1 MIKLKCTKRLLS
13 RLGEFHNEVP
23 TDDSMILGDWVGNLV
38 PIMGGEL
45 LIFLNERSL
54 LTIVLAPSAVN
65 DLRASFPNQVIQL
78 LENLELPEAFIQE
91 VNSEISSISIAATD
105 SRRMLALHR
114 DASYYFQDSVDFI
127 PPDRIRNQIEME
139 IHMANWLYG
148 PSPYQRPIDLL
159 HEIVQE
165 VVGKSA

>member
-1 MIKLKCTKRLLS
+1 
-13 RLGEFHNEVP
+13 
-23 TDDSMILGDWVGNLV
+23 MILGNWVGNLV

-54 LTIVLAPSAVN
+54 LTIVLEPSAVN

-114 DASYYFQDSVDFI
+114 DASYYYQDSVDFI

-139 IHMANWLYG
+139 NHMVNWLYG

>member
-13 RLGEFHNEVP
+13 RLGEVHKEVP
-23 TDDSMILGDWVGNLV
+23 ADDLKILGDWVGNLV

-65 DLRASFPNQVIQL
+65 DLRASFTNQVIQL

-91 VNSEISSISIAATD
+91 VNSEISSISIGSTD

-114 DASYYFQDSVDFI
+114 DASSYYRDSVDFI

-159 HEIVQE
+159 HELVQE

>member
-1 MIKLKCTKRLLS
+1 M
-13 RLGEFHNEVP
+13 
-23 TDDSMILGDWVGNLV
+23 
-38 PIMGGEL
+38 
-45 LIFLNERSL
+45 
-54 LTIVLAPSAVN
+54 
-65 DLRASFPNQVIQL
+65 
-78 LENLELPEAFIQE
+78 
-91 VNSEISSISIAATD
+91 NSEISSISIAATD